1 MSVRE
6 RNTVRAAGGVVW
18 RTNGEDVEIIL
29 VHRPKYDDWSLPKGK
44 LDPGETWEEAA
55 VREVREETG
64 LEVELGPFID
74 QVEYAE
80 HGSNANRPRRPKVV
94 RFWAMRAVGGTFT
107 PHREVDAVRWLSP
120 HDAIQLL
127 THTLDHGTVQR
138 FLTLPLR

>member
-1 MSVRE
+1 MSRPKDDP
-6 RNTVRAAGGVVW
+6 VRAAGGVVW
-18 RTNGEDVEIIL
+18 RSKGADVEIIV

-55 VREVREETG
+55 AREVREETG
-64 LEVELGPFID
+64 LEVELGPFVD
-74 QVEYAE
+74 QVEYVE
-80 HGSNANRPRRPKVV
+80 HGSKADRFRRPKVV

-127 THTLDHGTVQR
+127 THELDHGTVQR
-138 FLTLPLR
+138 FLTLPLQ